1 MVKAHYPWPEALKYQ
16 VNLQVCH
23 LALSPVEKLDVV
35 LSLLLSEIDLEKL
48 NGNTWTE
55 SPACLRC
62 LHVLPSSN

>member
-1 MVKAHYPWPEALKYQ
+1 MVKAHYPRPEAPKYQ

-48 NGNTWTE
+48 NGNTWKE

-62 LHVLPSSN
+62 LRVLPSSS